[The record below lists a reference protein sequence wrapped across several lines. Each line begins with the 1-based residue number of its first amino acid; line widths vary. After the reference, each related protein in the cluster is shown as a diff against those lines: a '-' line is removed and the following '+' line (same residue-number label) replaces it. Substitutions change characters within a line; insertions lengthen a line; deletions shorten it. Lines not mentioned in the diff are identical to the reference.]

1 MDSRKLDA
9 TPLNR
14 PADVVSSA
22 AAATRRGQS
31 AQEESMFQTAELGVS
46 VSRQEFKE
54 REAVLRENLLDLQ
67 QRLRTEGRFQV
78 IVDFAGV
85 RGAGKGAS
93 INLLNK
99 WMDTHWI
106 VTHAYDEPSDEERE
120 RPVFWRYWRRLPPR
134 GQIGIYLSGRYSRPL
149 LDFVYGHIGQDE
161 FKHQLD
167 RINNFEKA
175 LADDGA
181 LVLKFWMHIS
191 QKVQRKRL
199 KLLEK
204 DPLRSWRMSPLDWTH
219 YEMYDKF
226 IAAAEQIIAQ
236 TNTGHAPWEIIE
248 GEDEYFRSLRV
259 GEVLQSML
267 ERHLTREP
275 LRRKYLA
282 DMREQVHKKVIE
294 AHVAKN
300 PRQGLTILDGLD
312 FSLSMDKETY
322 RHELAVCQARLA
334 DLHQQAAAKKIS
346 TLLVFEG
353 PDAAGKGGVIRRI
366 TEALDARYY
375 KVFPFAAPT
384 DVENA
389 QHYLWRFW
397 NCIGRA
403 GRMGIFDRSWY
414 GRVLVERI
422 ERFAGDDEWRRAF
435 AEINDFEDQ
444 LIEHGIVLLKFWLQI
459 SKEEQLR
466 RFKEREDISWK
477 RWKLSEEDWRNR
489 ERWDD
494 YALAAHEMIQQTS
507 VMKSPWVL
515 VENENKAYGRIKV
528 LTAVCNALERSV
540 QG

>member
-1 MDSRKLDA
+1 
-9 TPLNR
+9 
-14 PADVVSSA
+14 
-22 AAATRRGQS
+22 
-31 AQEESMFQTAELGVS
+31 MFQTVELGIKVPK
-46 VSRQEFKE
+46 QEFKV
-54 REAVLRENLLDLQ
+54 RELALRESLLGLQHRLQ
-67 QRLRTEGRFQV
+67 QEGRFPV
-78 IVDFAGV
+78 IVDFSGV
-85 RGAGKGAS
+85 RGAGKGTS

-99 WMDTHWI
+99 WMDTRWI
-106 VTHAYDEPSDEERE
+106 VTHAYTDPSDEERE
-120 RPVFWRYWRRLPPR
+120 RPTFWRFWRHLPPK
-134 GQIGIYLSGRYSRPL
+134 GQFGIYLSGRYSRPL
-149 LDFVYGHIGQDE
+149 LDYVYGNISQDE

-191 QKVQRKRL
+191 KQVQRKRL

-204 DPLRSWRMSPLDWTH
+204 DPLRSWRMSPVDWAH

-226 IAAAEQIIAQ
+226 IEAAEQIISH

-248 GEDEYFRSLRV
+248 GEDFNYRSLRV
-259 GEVLQSML
+259 GEVLAMML
-267 ERHLTREP
+267 ERQLTKEP
-275 LRRKYLA
+275 IRQKYLA
-282 DMREQVHKKVIE
+282 EMREEVHTKAVE
-294 AHVAKN
+294 GSLGAGAQAK
-300 PRQGLTILDGLD
+300 PMTVLDGLD
-312 FSLSMDKETY
+312 FSLALPKKDY
-322 RHELAVCQARLA
+322 RRELAACQARLA
-334 DLHQQAAAKKIS
+334 GLHQKAASRKVSVI
-346 TLLVFEG
+346 LVFEG

-389 QHYLWRFW
+389 HHYLWRFW
-397 NCIGRA
+397 NCIGRS

-459 SKEEQLR
+459 SPEEQLR
-466 RFKEREDISWK
+466 RFKEREETPYK
-477 RWKLSEEDWRNR
+477 RWKLSDEDWRNR

-494 YALAAHEMIQQTS
+494 YALAAHEMIKQTS
-507 VMKSPWVL
+507 VQRSPWIL
-515 VENENKAYGRIKV
+515 VENENKQYGRIKV
-528 LTAVCNALERSV
+528 LKAVCDALEAAVR
-540 QG
+540 QREYEAEA

>member
-1 MDSRKLDA
+1 
-9 TPLNR
+9 
-14 PADVVSSA
+14 
-22 AAATRRGQS
+22 
-31 AQEESMFQTAELGVS
+31 
-46 VSRQEFKE
+46 
-54 REAVLRENLLDLQ
+54 
-67 QRLRTEGRFQV
+67 
-78 IVDFAGV
+78 
-85 RGAGKGAS
+85 
-93 INLLNK
+93 
-99 WMDTHWI
+99 
-106 VTHAYDEPSDEERE
+106 
-120 RPVFWRYWRRLPPR
+120 
-134 GQIGIYLSGRYSRPL
+134 
-149 LDFVYGHIGQDE
+149 
-161 FKHQLD
+161 
-167 RINNFEKA
+167 
-175 LADDGA
+175 
-181 LVLKFWMHIS
+181 
-191 QKVQRKRL
+191 
-199 KLLEK
+199 
-204 DPLRSWRMSPLDWTH
+204 
-219 YEMYDKF
+219 
-226 IAAAEQIIAQ
+226 
-236 TNTGHAPWEIIE
+236 
-248 GEDEYFRSLRV
+248 
-259 GEVLQSML
+259 
-267 ERHLTREP
+267 
-275 LRRKYLA
+275 
-282 DMREQVHKKVIE
+282 
-294 AHVAKN
+294 
-300 PRQGLTILDGLD
+300 
-312 FSLSMDKETY
+312 
-322 RHELAVCQARLA
+322 VCQARLA
-334 DLHQQAAAKKIS
+334 GLHQQAAAKKIS

-435 AEINDFEDQ
+435 AEINDFEEQ

>member
-1 MDSRKLDA
+1 
-9 TPLNR
+9 
-14 PADVVSSA
+14 
-22 AAATRRGQS
+22 
-31 AQEESMFQTAELGVS
+31 MFQTAELGIKVS
-46 VSRQEFKE
+46 KKE
-54 REAVLRENLLDLQ
+54 YKQRELLLRENLLGLQ
-67 QRLRTEGRFQV
+67 RRLQDEDQFPV

-85 RGAGKGAS
+85 RGAGKGTS

-99 WMDTHWI
+99 WMDTRWI
-106 VTHAYDEPSDEERE
+106 VTHAYTEPSDEERE
-120 RPVFWRYWRRLPPR
+120 RPTFWRFWRHLPPR
-134 GQIGIYLSGRYSRPL
+134 GQLGIYLSGRYSRPL
-149 LDFVYGHIGQDE
+149 LDYVYGNISQDE

-191 QKVQRKRL
+191 KEVQRKRL
-199 KLLEK
+199 KMLEH

-226 IAAAEQIIAQ
+226 IEAAEQIMAQ
-236 TNTGHAPWEIIE
+236 TNTGHAPWEIVE
-248 GEDEYFRSLRV
+248 GENFNYRSLRV
-259 GEVLQSML
+259 GEVLQLML
-267 ERHLTREP
+267 ERHLTKESIRQ
-275 LRRKYLA
+275 KYLA
-282 DMREQVHKKVIE
+282 EMREEVHQKVI
-294 AHVAKN
+294 AASAGN
-300 PRQGLTILDGLD
+300 GARTQPMTILDGLD
-312 FSLSMDKETY
+312 FSLALEKKSYK
-322 RHELAVCQARLA
+322 RELAACQARLA
-334 DLHQQAAAKKIS
+334 GLHQQAVSRKIS
-346 TLLVFEG
+346 IILVFEG
-353 PDAAGKGGVIRRI
+353 PDAAGKGGIIRRI

-389 QHYLWRFW
+389 HHYLWRFW

-403 GRMGIFDRSWY
+403 GRIGIFDRSWY

-466 RFKEREDISWK
+466 RFKEREETPYK
-477 RWKLSEEDWRNR
+477 RWKLGDEDWRNR

-494 YALAAHEMIQQTS
+494 YAQAAHEMIQQTS
-507 VMKSPWVL
+507 VKNSPWIL
-515 VENENKAYGRIKV
+515 VENEDKAYGRIKV
-528 LTAVCNALERSV
+528 LKAVCDALERAV
-540 QG
+540 GIRADEVDL